1 MGDSSDSP
9 GTTLLA
15 SCTNFGD
22 NGTDFIRAYDCIN
35 GTELPENM
43 LGQSRINLTTLQ
55 NAYED
60 EIMIFNQSRLRI
72 NFEGCVNTL
81 QEECTHFYED
91 HGHDGR
97 NNSANSRYPC
107 YYTPDNSD
115 FVVARFN
122 LHHTRWLFS
131 IFFVVPAGLFVMSC
145 GILFACSR
153 ALNVDNSGHM
163 KMECCAQSDMSSNL
177 QFKYAEDADTL

>member
-1 MGDSSDSP
+1 
-9 GTTLLA
+9 
-15 SCTNFGD
+15 
-22 NGTDFIRAYDCIN
+22 
-35 GTELPENM
+35 M
-43 LGQSRINLTTLQ
+43 LGQSPINLTTLQ
-55 NAYED
+55 NVFENVGKDYKLETEASRFPYED

-81 QEECTHFYED
+81 QEECTHFYEN

>member
-1 MGDSSDSP
+1 MGYLDYYQNILQTSP
-9 GTTLLA
+9 PNPVILWFNNGIKKTITLLEKE
-15 SCTNFGD
+15 TN
-22 NGTDFIRAYDCIN
+22 ILK
-35 GTELPENM
+35 LPFLN
-43 LGQSRINLTTLQ
+43 
-55 NAYED
+55 Y
-60 EIMIFNQSRLRI
+60 
-72 NFEGCVNTL
+72 NFL
-81 QEECTHFYED
+81 
-91 HGHDGR
+91 
-97 NNSANSRYPC
+97 
-107 YYTPDNSD
+107 D

-177 QFKYAEDADTL
+177 QFKYAENADTLWK